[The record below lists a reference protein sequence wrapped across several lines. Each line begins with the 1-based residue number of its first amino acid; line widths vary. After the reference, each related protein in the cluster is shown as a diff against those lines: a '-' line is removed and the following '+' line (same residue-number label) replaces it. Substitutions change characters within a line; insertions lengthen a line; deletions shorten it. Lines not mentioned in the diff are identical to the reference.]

1 MLTHN
6 ALSEGFPAEKA
17 MSVPITVLL
26 ADDHSL
32 VRRGFRRILED
43 EDSMKVVGE
52 ASNGVEAI
60 RMAQELKPK
69 VVVMDLSMPEL
80 DGVQAT
86 KEIVKHLPGTEV
98 LVLSMHADDNYV
110 RNALD
115 AGAKGYLLKSAIDVD
130 LVGAIRAVADGRRFM
145 GAGLKYVAQEHD
157 DELSKLTGREKQ
169 VLQLIAQ
176 GKSNKEIAALLD
188 LSVNTVSVHRA
199 NLMEKMNIHRTAELV
214 LFAIRKGLIVPQ

>member
-1 MLTHN
+1 M
-6 ALSEGFPAEKA
+6 SED
-17 MSVPITVLL
+17 ITVLL

-43 EDSMKVVGE
+43 EEGMNVVGE
-52 ASNGVEAI
+52 AANGVEAI
-60 RMAQELKPK
+60 RMAYELKPK

-130 LVGAIRAVADGRRFM
+130 LVGAIRAVADGKRYV
-145 GAGLKYVAQEHD
+145 GTGLKYVAVQQD
-157 DELSKLTGREKQ
+157 DELSRLTAREKQ

-176 GKSNKEIAALLD
+176 GKSNKEIATLLE

-214 LFAIRKGLIVPQ
+214 LFAIRKGLVAPQ

>member
-1 MLTHN
+1 M
-6 ALSEGFPAEKA
+6 SEE
-17 MSVPITVLL
+17 ITVLL
-26 ADDHSL
+26 ADDHGL

-43 EDSMKVVGE
+43 DEGMKVVGE
-52 ASNGVEAI
+52 AANGVEAI
-60 RMAQELKPK
+60 RMAYELKPK

-98 LVLSMHADDNYV
+98 LILSMHSDDNYV

-115 AGAKGYLLKSAIDVD
+115 AGAKGYLLKSSIDVD
-130 LVGAIRAVADGRRFM
+130 LVGAIRSVAEGKRFM
-145 GAGLKYVAQEHD
+145 GHGLRYVAHDHD
-157 DELSKLTGREKQ
+157 DELSKLTAREKQ

-176 GKSNKEIAALLD
+176 GRSNKEIASLLE

-214 LFAIRKGLIVPQ
+214 LFAIRKGLVAPQ

>member
-1 MLTHN
+1 M
-6 ALSEGFPAEKA
+6 SEE
-17 MSVPITVLL
+17 ITVLL
-26 ADDHSL
+26 VDDHGL

-43 EDSMKVVGE
+43 DEGMKVVGE

-60 RMAQELKPK
+60 RMAYELKPK

-98 LVLSMHADDNYV
+98 LILSMHADDNYV

-115 AGAKGYLLKSAIDVD
+115 AGAKGYLLKSSIDVD
-130 LVGAIRAVADGRRFM
+130 LVGAIRSVAEGKRFM
-145 GAGLKYVAQEHD
+145 GNGLRYAARGQD
-157 DELSKLTGREKQ
+157 DELSKLTAREKQ

-176 GKSNKEIAALLD
+176 GRSNKEIASLLD

-214 LFAIRKGLIVPQ
+214 LFAIRKGLVAPQ

>member
-1 MLTHN
+1 M
-6 ALSEGFPAEKA
+6 SE
-17 MSVPITVLL
+17 PITVLL
-26 ADDHSL
+26 ADDHAL

-43 EDSMKVVGE
+43 DEGMKVVGE
-52 ASNGVEAI
+52 AANGVEAI
-60 RMAQELKPK
+60 RMAYELKPK

-98 LVLSMHADDNYV
+98 LILSMHADDNYV

-115 AGAKGYLLKSAIDVD
+115 AGAKGYLLKSSIDVD
-130 LVGAIRAVADGRRFM
+130 LVGAIRSVAEGKRFM
-145 GAGLKYVAQEHD
+145 GNGLRYAARVQD
-157 DELSKLTGREKQ
+157 DELSKLTAREKQ

-176 GKSNKEIAALLD
+176 GRSNKEIASLLE

-214 LFAIRKGLIVPQ
+214 LFAIRKGLVAPQ

>member
-1 MLTHN
+1 MN
-6 ALSEGFPAEKA
+6 EGI
-17 MSVPITVLL
+17 SVLL

-43 EDSMKVVGE
+43 DEGLNVVGE

-60 RMAQELKPK
+60 RMSYELKPN

-86 KEIVKHLPGTEV
+86 KEIVKHLPETAV
-98 LVLSMHADDNYV
+98 LVLSMHSDDNYV

-115 AGAKGYLLKSAIDVD
+115 AGARGYLLKNAIDVD
-130 LVGAIRAVADGRRFM
+130 LVGAIRSVADGQRFI
-145 GAGLKYVAQEHD
+145 GSGLKYVAQEQD
-157 DELSKLTGREKQ
+157 DELKKLTSREKQ

-176 GKSNKEIAALLD
+176 GKSNKDIARLLE

-214 LFAIRKGLIVPQ
+214 LFAIRKGLIAPQ

>member
-1 MLTHN
+1 
-6 ALSEGFPAEKA
+6 LSKPMNEE
-17 MSVPITVLL
+17 ITVLL

-43 EDSMKVVGE
+43 DEGMRVVAE
-52 ASNGVEAI
+52 AANGVEAI
-60 RMAQELKPK
+60 RLAYELKPK

-86 KEIVKHLPGTEV
+86 KEIMKHLPGPEV
-98 LVLSMHADDNYV
+98 LILSMHADDNYV
-110 RNALD
+110 RNAMD

-130 LVGAIRAVADGRRFM
+130 LVGAIRAVASGQRFM
-145 GAGLKYVAQEHD
+145 GSGLKYVAQHQD
-157 DELSKLTGREKQ
+157 DELNRLTGREKQ

-176 GKSNKEIAALLD
+176 GKSNKEIASLLE

-199 NLMEKMNIHRTAELV
+199 NLMEKMNLHRTAELV
-214 LFAIRKGLIVPQ
+214 LFAIRKGLVTPQ

>member
-1 MLTHN
+1 MID
-6 ALSEGFPAEKA
+6 E
-17 MSVPITVLL
+17 ITVVL
-26 ADDHSL
+26 ADDHAL
-32 VRRGFRRILED
+32 VRRGFRKILED
-43 EDSMKVVGE
+43 DNFIRVVGE

-60 RMAQELKPK
+60 EMAEHLKPK
-69 VVVMDLSMPEL
+69 VVVMDLAMPQL

-86 KEIVKHLPGTEV
+86 KEIVKNVPGTAV
-98 LVLSMHADDNYV
+98 LILSMHSDDNYI

-115 AGAKGYLLKSAIDVD
+115 AGAKGYLLKNAIDVD
-130 LVGAIRAVADGRRFM
+130 LVGAVKCVAEGRRYL
-145 GAGLKYVAQEHD
+145 GSGLKYPVSESD
-157 DELSKLTGREKQ
+157 DEIDKLTAREKQ

-214 LFAIRKGLIVPQ
+214 LFAIRKGLVAPQ

>member
-1 MLTHN
+1 M
-6 ALSEGFPAEKA
+6 SEE
-17 MSVPITVLL
+17 ITVLL
-26 ADDHSL
+26 ADDHAL

-43 EDSMKVVGE
+43 EEGFKVVGE

-60 RMAQELKPK
+60 RMAQELKPR

-86 KEIVKHLPGTEV
+86 KEIIKHIPGTEV

-130 LVGAIRAVADGRRFM
+130 LVGAIRTVAVGRRFM
-145 GAGLKYVAQEHD
+145 SSGVKYVVGELD
-157 DELSKLTGREKQ
+157 DELKKLTAREKQ

-176 GKSNKEIAALLD
+176 GKSNKEIATLLD

-214 LFAIRKGLIVPQ
+214 LFAIRKGLVAPQ

>member
-1 MLTHN
+1 MVN
-6 ALSEGFPAEKA
+6 QV
-17 MSVPITVLL
+17 MSDVISVLL
-26 ADDHSL
+26 VDDHSL
-32 VRRGFRRILED
+32 VRRGFRRLLED
-43 EDSMKVVGE
+43 DEGMSIVGE

-60 RMAQELKPK
+60 RMAKELKPN

-86 KEIVKHLPGTEV
+86 KEIVKDLEDTQV
-98 LVLSMHADDNYV
+98 LILSMHAEDNYV

-130 LVGAIRAVADGRRFM
+130 LVGAIKAVSQGKRFI
-145 GAGLKYVAQEHD
+145 GSGLKYVAHEED
-157 DELSKLTGREKQ
+157 DELHRLTNREKQ

-176 GKSNKEIAALLD
+176 GKSNKEIATLLE

-214 LFAIRKGLIVPQ
+214 LFAIRKGLVAPQ

>member
-1 MLTHN
+1 M
-6 ALSEGFPAEKA
+6 SEDI
-17 MSVPITVLL
+17 SVLL
-26 ADDHSL
+26 VDDHSL

-43 EDSMKVVGE
+43 DGMKVVGE
-52 ASNGVEAI
+52 ASNGLEAI
-60 RMAQELKPK
+60 RLANELKPK
-69 VVVMDLSMPEL
+69 VVVMDLSMPQL

-86 KEIVKHLPGTEV
+86 KEIVKDLPETQV
-98 LVLSMHADDNYV
+98 LILSMHSDDNYV

-130 LVGAIRAVADGRRFM
+130 LVGAIKEVSEGKRYIGS
-145 GAGLKYVAQEHD
+145 GLKYVAHEQD
-157 DELSKLTGREKQ
+157 DELHRLTAREKQ

-176 GKSNKEIAALLD
+176 GRSNKEIAALLE

-214 LFAIRKGLIVPQ
+214 LFAIRKGLVAPQ

>member
-1 MLTHN
+1 M
-6 ALSEGFPAEKA
+6 SEE
-17 MSVPITVLL
+17 ITVLL
-26 ADDHSL
+26 ADDHGL

-43 EDSMKVVGE
+43 DEGMKVVGE
-52 ASNGVEAI
+52 AANGVEAI
-60 RMAQELKPK
+60 RMAYELKPK

-98 LVLSMHADDNYV
+98 LILSMHADDNYV

-115 AGAKGYLLKSAIDVD
+115 AGAKGYLLKSSIDVD
-130 LVGAIRAVADGRRFM
+130 LVGAIRSVAEGKRFM
-145 GAGLKYVAQEHD
+145 GNGLRYAARGQD
-157 DELSKLTGREKQ
+157 DELSKLTAREKQ

-176 GKSNKEIAALLD
+176 GRSNKEIANLLD

-214 LFAIRKGLIVPQ
+214 LFAIRKGLVAPQ

>member
-1 MLTHN
+1 M
-6 ALSEGFPAEKA
+6 SEE
-17 MSVPITVLL
+17 ITVLL
-26 ADDHSL
+26 ADDHGL

-43 EDSMKVVGE
+43 DEAMKVVGE

-60 RMAQELKPK
+60 RMAYELKPK

-98 LVLSMHADDNYV
+98 LILSMHADDNYV

-115 AGAKGYLLKSAIDVD
+115 AGAKGYLLKSSIDVD
-130 LVGAIRAVADGRRFM
+130 LVGAIRSVAEGKRFM
-145 GAGLKYVAQEHD
+145 GNGLRYAARGQD
-157 DELSKLTGREKQ
+157 DELSKLTAREKQ

-176 GKSNKEIAALLD
+176 GRSNKEIASLLD

-214 LFAIRKGLIVPQ
+214 LFAIRKGLVAPQ